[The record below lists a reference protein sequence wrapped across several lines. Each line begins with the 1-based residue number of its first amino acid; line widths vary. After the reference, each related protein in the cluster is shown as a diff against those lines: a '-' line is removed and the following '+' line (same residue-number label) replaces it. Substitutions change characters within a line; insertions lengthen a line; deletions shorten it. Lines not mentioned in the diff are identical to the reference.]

1 MSEEGQGPQE
11 LELLTVPDAARELG
25 VPRNEA
31 LEAIGEKRLPSVEK
45 YGLQLIS
52 RFDLDAYKQSHKQA
66 GVQASRGTSKR
77 MSSRLPR
84 GRRKKRDCIEGAA

>member
-11 LELLTVPDAARELG
+11 MELLTVPDAARELG
-25 VPRNEA
+25 MPRNEV

-52 RFDLDAYKQSHKQA
+52 RIDLDTYKQSHEQA
-66 GVQASRGTSKR
+66 EAQAN
-77 MSSRLPR
+77 
-84 GRRKKRDCIEGAA
+84 E